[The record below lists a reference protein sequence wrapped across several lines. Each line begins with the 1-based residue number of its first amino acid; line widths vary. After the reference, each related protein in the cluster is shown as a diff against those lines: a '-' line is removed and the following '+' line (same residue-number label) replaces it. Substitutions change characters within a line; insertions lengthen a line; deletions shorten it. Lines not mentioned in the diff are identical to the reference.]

1 MFSHMLLETPTF
13 EPPPGLTC
21 SHHHHVHRQKPQ
33 TSPRYNPMI
42 DKSSSRELT
51 RSGTCRHGGSHRR
64 LALTH
69 FGHKFE
75 QNAISCHGKENA
87 RQREHGA
94 QQAREKRVHG

>member
-1 MFSHMLLETPTF
+1 MMVLSHAFRNTITNMQL
-13 EPPPGLTC
+13 PPPDKDIN
-21 SHHHHVHRQKPQ
+21 SKSQ
-33 TSPRYNPMI
+33 TRPRYTLMRGE
-42 DKSSSRELT
+42 SLSRELT

-75 QNAISCHGKENA
+75 QNTISCHGKENA